1 MSTLK
6 FEEVFKVNGT
16 IEREELRK
24 SIMETMR
31 LIQEK
36 ADGIE
41 VTKRLKWIDT
51 HLKNTL
57 NEKKPVISEKRAEDA
72 RKRAREYYN
81 NHRKVVLDKN
91 GKRRKNAMDKVQA
104 RLNETD

>member
-41 VTKRLKWIDT
+41 VTKRLKW
-51 HLKNTL
+51 NT
-57 NEKKPVISEKRAEDA
+57 
-72 RKRAREYYN
+72 
-81 NHRKVVLDKN
+81 
-91 GKRRKNAMDKVQA
+91 
-104 RLNETD
+104 